1 MRRGGGGGLSV
12 KQPAIL
18 GKLLIPDSSG
28 AKEPG
33 VLWYC
38 VNKNRREQYFGTKQC
53 FYPAERAGGTRV
65 LERCLA
71 SKERA
76 APHTPSVDTRATDM
90 EK

>member
-1 MRRGGGGGLSV
+1 M
-12 KQPAIL
+12 
-18 GKLLIPDSSG
+18 
-28 AKEPG
+28 
-33 VLWYC
+33 
-38 VNKNRREQYFGTKQC
+38 NKNRREQYCGTNQC

-76 APHTPSVDTRATDM
+76 APHTLSVDTRATDM